1 MSWDKI
7 TEIAG
12 LLLGLLYLYW
22 EFKADRRMWVA
33 SLVMTCNSL
42 YVYWR
47 AGLYADFGI
56 NVYYLLAAVY
66 GWLLWS
72 FGLKRTKE
80 KAELPIT
87 RVPVRQWGGLALAFA
102 AVYALIAYLLLGFTD
117 STVPYWDALNTSLSI
132 VAMWMM
138 ARKWVEQWLVWLV
151 VDAVSVGLYI
161 YKGIEFY
168 AVLYGVYTVF
178 AYIGY
183 RHWLKKMRQAVPGK

>member
-1 MSWDKI
+1 MGLDKI
-7 TEIAG
+7 LEIAG
-12 LLLGLLYLYW
+12 LLIGLLYLFW

-33 SLVMTCNSL
+33 SLAMTCISL
-42 YVYWR
+42 YVYWS

-72 FGLKRTKE
+72 FGIKRENKS
-80 KAELPIT
+80 AELPIT
-87 RVPVRQWGGLALAFA
+87 RVPLRWWGGLAVTFA
-102 AVYALIAYLLLGFTD
+102 AVYAVITWILLHWTN

-138 ARKWVEQWLVWLV
+138 ARKWVEQWLVWLA

-168 AVLYGVYTVF
+168 AVLYAVYTVA
-178 AYIGY
+178 AYLGY
-183 RHWLKKMRQAVPGK
+183 RHWLKKMKVE

>member
-7 TEIAG
+7 TEMAG

-183 RHWLKKMRQAVPGK
+183 RHWLKKMNAE

>member
-1 MSWDKI
+1 MSLDKI
-7 TEIAG
+7 LEIAG
-12 LLLGLLYLYW
+12 LLIGLLYLFW

-33 SLVMTCNSL
+33 SLAMTCISL

-72 FGLKRTKE
+72 FGQKRTKE

-138 ARKWVEQWLVWLV
+138 ARKWVEQWLVWLA

-168 AVLYGVYTVF
+168 AVLYAVYTVA
-178 AYIGY
+178 AYLGY
-183 RHWLKKMRQAVPGK
+183 RHWLKKMKVE

>member
-87 RVPVRQWGGLALAFA
+87 RVPVRQWGGLTLVFA

-183 RHWLKKMRQAVPGK
+183 RHWLKKMNAE

>member
-183 RHWLKKMRQAVPGK
+183 LHWLKKMRQAVPEK

>member
-7 TEIAG
+7 TEMAG

-87 RVPVRQWGGLALAFA
+87 RVPVRLWCGLALAFA

-183 RHWLKKMRQAVPGK
+183 RHWLKKMNAE